1 MITKNGYLID
11 KVVQNSCYEKV
22 VNFAHSKYNHECMQH
37 RASCVHNGKKSAATG
52 NNNNKQENFLCKK
65 RQLDGSLAFPIF
77 LQQVSNRHMTDQVTD
92 QVDERCE
99 RSWHWWWISSWLA
112 WMTIGTTGCDCFGK
126 GQIHGNGG
134 GEGQSWTEFW
144 QPSWH
149 KEHQHFWLN
158 TGKDFSLVWLPSVWP
173 QFCSFCFVLIAS
185 IAMDFS
191 KYQWTGSPNHFKPG
205 TFCKRL
211 SKILVTFMCQKIC
224 QNKC

>member
-1 MITKNGYLID
+1 MITKNGHLIY
-11 KVVQNSCYEKV
+11 KVVQNSCYKKV

-126 GQIHGNGG
+126 GQIHGSRGG
-134 GEGQSWTEFW
+134 RASHE
-144 QPSWH
+144 
-149 KEHQHFWLN
+149 LN
-158 TGKDFSLVWLPSVWP
+158 S
-173 QFCSFCFVLIAS
+173 
-185 IAMDFS
+185 
-191 KYQWTGSPNHFKPG
+191 GSPPDIRNTNISGWIQERIFHLFG
-205 TFCKRL
+205 FLQFGL
-211 SKILVTFMCQKIC
+211 SFAAFALY
-224 QNKC
+224 